1 MIIAVKSLG
10 NDAFS
15 RPVLQNIETGHVY
28 ADINLGQ
35 GVADWHILTTEGEPL
50 HRVGKEVVF
59 EVIDESEPDEDHIT
73 YFNGFGERLDC
84 TTVDRDASDRHV
96 WDLFAEFGHKRGPAT
111 YFEREPHTGE
121 C

>member
-84 TTVDRDASDRHV
+84 TTVDRDASDRFV
-96 WDLFAEFGHKRGPAT
+96 WSLFRERGFSRTPDT
-111 YFEREPHTGE
+111 RFQREPHTGE